1 MAVVS
6 GNRYECDIGAF
17 PGGTPLH
24 KMVDQGEFTPM
35 KPLAIVGELKTL
47 VDNLDLTECVFRTNH
62 ASNYLPIGGTLNKVK
77 QAILDVIEGV
87 IASGDENKLRPSYL
101 RGL

>member
-1 MAVVS
+1 MVVAS

-24 KMVDQGEFTPM
+24 KMVDQGGFIPM

-47 VDNLDLTECVFRTNH
+47 VDNLDLTECVFQTNH
-62 ASNYLPIGGTLNKVK
+62 ASNHLPIGGTLNRDK
-77 QAILDVIEGV
+77 QAILDVIEGA
-87 IASGDENKLRPSYL
+87 IASGDETKLRPGYL